1 MGGFPPETGRFV
13 TDSAPGAIYAR
24 MMSRCLIFGAGAL
37 LLLAACARKP
47 APERPF
53 EALAGHGYFVK
64 YLKPVFETRC
74 LRCHQGA
81 DAPAGLSLVQ
91 RSSLYAPRKNAR
103 PFVVPGDPDA
113 SLLYGAVS
121 SAAGHPLVS
130 AAPLLDESETAIVR
144 EWIEDGAFWPDAP
157 EGFLRPRVFVPRKKG
172 LLER

>member
-1 MGGFPPETGRFV
+1 
-13 TDSAPGAIYAR
+13 
-24 MMSRCLIFGAGAL
+24 MMSRCVILGAGVL

-64 YLKPVFETRC
+64 YLKPVLETRC
-74 LRCHQGA
+74 LNCHRGA

-91 RSSLYAPRKNAR
+91 RSALHAPRKNAR
-103 PFVVPGDPDA
+103 PFVVPGDPGA

-121 SAAGHPLVS
+121 SPAGHPRVS
-130 AAPLLDESETAIVR
+130 SGPLLDEWETAIVY

-157 EGFLRPRVFVPRKKG
+157 DGFLRPRVLVPRKMG
-172 LLER
+172 LLDR